1 MIGKY
6 YVITDEKVIMA
17 RRLATINRKMKI
29 KLDEDEMVSCGPDKV
44 VKVTRKDIDFLR
56 DKRNIER
63 IPIANLYK
71 TDQMSKWI
79 MIAILIIN
87 FIILVRG

>member
-1 MIGKY
+1 MLGKY
-6 YVITDEKVIMA
+6 YVITDEKVITAKSLKM
-17 RRLATINRKMKI
+17 LNRKMKV
-29 KLDEDEMVSCGPDKV
+29 KLEEEEMISCGPDKV
-44 VKVTRKDIDFLR
+44 IKITKKDLEFLQ

-71 TDQMSKWI
+71 TDQVSKWL
-79 MIAILIIN
+79 MIAILFIN

>member
-1 MIGKY
+1 
-6 YVITDEKVIMA
+6 
-17 RRLATINRKMKI
+17 LQ
-29 KLDEDEMVSCGPDKV
+29 
-44 VKVTRKDIDFLR
+44 

-79 MIAILIIN
+79 MIAILFMN

>member
-1 MIGKY
+1 MVGKY
-6 YVITDEKVIMA
+6 YVITDEKVISA
-17 RRLATINRKMKI
+17 RRLGTINRKMKI
-29 KLDEDEMVSCGPDKV
+29 KIDEDEMMSCGPDKV
-44 VKVTRKDIDFLR
+44 IKVTKNDIDFLR

-71 TDQMSKWI
+71 TDQATKWL

>member
-6 YVITDEKVIMA
+6 YVITDEKVIA
-17 RRLATINRKMKI
+17 AGSLGRINRKMKI

-44 VKVTRKDIDFLR
+44 IKVTKKDIDFLQ

-63 IPIANLYK
+63 IPVANLYK

>member
-1 MIGKY
+1 MLGKY
-6 YVITDEKVIMA
+6 YVITDDKVITA
-17 RRLATINRKMKI
+17 NSLRSLNRRLKI
-29 KLDEDEMVSCGPDKV
+29 KLEDKEMLSCGPDKV
-44 VKVTRKDIDFLR
+44 IKVTSNDLDFLQ

-71 TDQMSKWI
+71 TDQMSKWL
-79 MIAILIIN
+79 MIAILFIN

>member
-1 MIGKY
+1 MLGKY
-6 YVITDEKVIMA
+6 YVITDDKVITA
-17 RRLATINRKMKI
+17 NSLRSLNRRLKI
-29 KLDEDEMVSCGPDKV
+29 KLEDKEMLSCGPDKV
-44 VKVTRKDIDFLR
+44 IKVTKNDLDFLQ

-71 TDQMSKWI
+71 TDQMQKWI
-79 MIAILIIN
+79 MIALLFIN

>member
-1 MIGKY
+1 MFGKY
-6 YVITDEKVIMA
+6 YVITDSKVITA
-17 RRLATINRKMKI
+17 NSLRSINRKLKA
-29 KLDEDEMVSCGPDKV
+29 KFDEEEMLSCGPDKV
-44 VKVTRKDIDFLR
+44 IKVNKKALEFLQ

-71 TDQMSKWI
+71 TDQMSKWL

>member
-1 MIGKY
+1 MLGKY
-6 YVITDEKVIMA
+6 YVITDNKVITA
-17 RRLATINRKMKI
+17 NSLRSINRKLKI
-29 KLDEDEMVSCGPDKV
+29 KLEEQEMINCGPDKV
-44 VKVTRKDIDFLR
+44 VKVTNNDLDFLQ

-71 TDQMSKWI
+71 TDQMSKWL
-79 MIAILIIN
+79 MIAILFMN

>member
-1 MIGKY
+1 MLGKY
-6 YVITDEKVIMA
+6 YVITDDKVITA
-17 RRLATINRKMKI
+17 NSLRTLNRKLKI
-29 KLDEDEMVSCGPDKV
+29 KLEDKEMLSCGPDKV
-44 VKVTRKDIDFLR
+44 IKVTNNDLDFLQ

-79 MIAILIIN
+79 MIAILFMN

>member
-1 MIGKY
+1 MLGKY
-6 YVITDEKVIMA
+6 YVITDNKVITA
-17 RRLATINRKMKI
+17 NSLRSINRKLKI
-29 KLDEDEMVSCGPDKV
+29 KLEEKEMINCGPDKV
-44 VKVTRKDIDFLR
+44 IKVTNNDLDFLQ

-71 TDQMSKWI
+71 TDQMSKWL
-79 MIAILIIN
+79 MIAILFIN

>member
-1 MIGKY
+1 MTGKY
-6 YVITDEKVIMA
+6 YVITDEKVISA
-17 RRLATINRKMKI
+17 GSLGKINRKMKI
-29 KLDEDEMVSCGPDKV
+29 KLDENELIPCGPDMV
-44 VKVTRKDIDFLR
+44 IKVTKKNIDFLQ
-56 DKRNIER
+56 DKRNIEK

-79 MIAILIIN
+79 MIAILVIN

>member
-1 MIGKY
+1 MLGKY
-6 YVITDEKVIMA
+6 YVITDNKVITA
-17 RRLATINRKMKI
+17 NSLRSINRKLKT
-29 KLDEDEMVSCGPDKV
+29 KFDEEEILSCGPDKV
-44 VKVTRKDIDFLR
+44 IKITNKDLEFLQ

-71 TDQMSKWI
+71 TDQMSKWL
-79 MIAILIIN
+79 MIAILIMN

>member
-6 YVITDEKVIMA
+6 YVITDDKVITA
-17 RRLATINRKMKI
+17 NSLKSLNRKLKI
-29 KLDEDEMVSCGPDKV
+29 KLEDKEMLSCGPDKV
-44 VKVTRKDIDFLR
+44 IKVNKNDLDFLQ

-71 TDQMSKWI
+71 TDQMSKWL
-79 MIAILIIN
+79 MIAILFIN